1 MTNLSLAGVRPREA
15 EKCADSEDSSR
26 PTGWNLNLLHT
37 HLVTVTCGVG
47 APSVFLI
54 ALIGNTLLQL
64 FYIFFLS
71 VCVCACAVV
80 CVSHTLSVPRARPG
94 HSFNQL
100 SLPQGVA
107 AIVVPNK
114 VYGITDL

>member
-1 MTNLSLAGVRPREA
+1 MTNLSLRWCETSACR
-15 EKCADSEDSSR
+15 KSADSEDSSR
-26 PTGWNLNLLHT
+26 PTGQNLNLLHT
-37 HLVTVTCGVG
+37 HLVTV

-54 ALIGNTLLQL
+54 ALIGHTLIPL
-64 FYIFFLS
+64 FSIFFLHL
-71 VCVCACAVV
+71 CVCV
-80 CVSHTLSVPRARPG
+80 CVSHTLLVPCARPG
-94 HSFNQL
+94 HSFNQPSTQL